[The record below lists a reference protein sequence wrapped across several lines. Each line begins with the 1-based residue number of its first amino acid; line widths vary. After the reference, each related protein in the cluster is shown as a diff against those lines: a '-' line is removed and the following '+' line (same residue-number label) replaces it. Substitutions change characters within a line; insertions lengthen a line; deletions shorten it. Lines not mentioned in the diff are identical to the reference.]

1 MTFVLP
7 ATISEEFL
15 HLDENNDFYLTNE
28 SSERRGN
35 ITTLVMPT
43 TSLQVLPFIS
53 SPGPYHE
60 TLPGANSNYNY
71 VLCMLVFETLQ
82 PIPDTV
88 VLECVFRDAEIDLD
102 AILADQDE
110 ERNSSVDQLS
120 AGVDQP
126 VGVLAPSFLQLP
138 ADKRKK

>member
-1 MTFVLP
+1 
-7 ATISEEFL
+7 
-15 HLDENNDFYLTNE
+15 
-28 SSERRGN
+28 
-35 ITTLVMPT
+35 
-43 TSLQVLPFIS
+43 
-53 SPGPYHE
+53 
-60 TLPGANSNYNY
+60 
-71 VLCMLVFETLQ
+71 MLVFETLQ

-138 ADKRKK
+138 ADKRKKWTMRSRKPEMIYKNATQCLKSDFIWNDFTPVWTWVANDNLLLKMGFWISRT